1 MATDLPISDLTADL
15 RGPAVERQRGKER
28 RIKYRNVN
36 VALLGRPKSLFSTDE
51 TKPAPVWNDR
61 NKFRM
66 PRTDMRNCHCQGCR
80 GWYAREQNKK
90 RAIEKLHWDDEIC
103 TARQYPLSPSAE
115 EREYLWDD
123 SSSDSGSIEGVA
135 YSYDRPGPSAGADIL
150 NYAMTEAIK
159 KFENKEL
166 ATLIKNEYEVVD
178 SSDSDEE
185 FELV

>member
-1 MATDLPISDLTADL
+1 MASDLPVSDHTADL
-15 RGPAVERQRGKER
+15 RGPAVEWQRGKER
-28 RIKYRNVN
+28 RIKYQNVN
-36 VALLGRPKSLFSTDE
+36 VALLGQPKAFIWPDE

-61 NKFRM
+61 NKFQM
-66 PRTDMRNCHCQGCR
+66 PRQDARSCHCNGCR
-80 GWYAREQNKK
+80 GWRGRQQNKK
-90 RAIEKLHWDDEIC
+90 KAVEKLHWDDEIC

-135 YSYDRPGPSAGADIL
+135 YSFDRSGPSTGTDTL
-150 NYAMTEAIK
+150 SYAVTEAFK

-178 SSDSDEE
+178 SSDSDED

>member
-1 MATDLPISDLTADL
+1 MASDLPASDLAADL
-15 RGPAVERQRGKER
+15 RGPAVERQRIKER

-36 VALLGRPKSLFSTDE
+36 VALLGRPKDLFWPDE

-61 NKFRM
+61 NKFQM
-66 PRTDMRNCHCQGCR
+66 PRLDSRNCHCNGCR
-80 GWYAREQNKK
+80 GWYARNQNKRK
-90 RAIEKLHWDDEIC
+90 AAEKLHWDDEIC

-115 EREYLWDD
+115 ERGDLWDD

-135 YSYDRPGPSAGADIL
+135 YSFDRRGPSAGTETL
-150 NYAMTEAIK
+150 SYAVTEAVK

-178 SSDSDEE
+178 SSDSDED
-185 FELV
+185 FEMI

>member
-1 MATDLPISDLTADL
+1 MASDLPVSDLTADL

-36 VALLGRPKSLFSTDE
+36 MALLGQPKTLFWPDG

-66 PRTDMRNCHCQGCR
+66 PQQDSRSCHCHGCR
-80 GWYAREQNKK
+80 SWRAREQNKK
-90 RAIEKLHWDDEIC
+90 KAVEKLHWDDEIC

-135 YSYDRPGPSAGADIL
+135 YSFDRPGPSTGTDTL
-150 NYAMTEAIK
+150 SYAVTEAVK

-166 ATLIKNEYEVVD
+166 ATLIKNEYEVID
-178 SSDSDEE
+178 ASDSDED

>member
-1 MATDLPISDLTADL
+1 MASDLPVGDLTADL

-36 VALLGRPKSLFSTDE
+36 MALLGQPKDPYWPGE
-51 TKPAPVWNDR
+51 PKPGAVWNDR

-66 PRTDMRNCHCQGCR
+66 PRQDFGNCHCHRCR
-80 GWYAREQNKK
+80 SWCAREQNKK
-90 RAIEKLHWDDEIC
+90 KANEKLHWDDEIC
-103 TARQYPLSPSAE
+103 TARQYLLSPSAE

-135 YSYDRPGPSAGADIL
+135 YSLDRPGPSAGTDTL
-150 NYAMTEAIK
+150 SYAVTEAVK

-166 ATLIKNEYEVVD
+166 ATLIKNEYEIVD
-178 SSDSDEE
+178 SSDSDED